1 MDITQMILASN
12 FPGLVLSLWLNM
24 GAAKLQY
31 FELRGEWKDSTEE
44 QMLAS
49 ESLDDAAQGHYVL
62 EGADAVLT
70 AQKKEYYVLVP
81 QEVVF
86 LRIGTAQTKE
96 DYVLVPLP
104 TLIFFFRIVIAWVL
118 ILIWVGWLQPG
129 NEATTIG
136 LIVNVNLIFFY
147 GAPLQT
153 MQTVIKDR
161 ASNSIHVPT
170 MMMNWFCTSFWL
182 LYGIAQLDPVI
193 YAPNAIGLL
202 LGITQG
208 ILCLM
213 YPRREAPNVDVDMQP
228 LLLGEVDDQE
238 GQAE

>member
-1 MDITQMILASN
+1 
-12 FPGLVLSLWLNM
+12 M

-31 FELRGEWKDSTEE
+31 FELRGEGNDSTEE
-44 QMLAS
+44 QMLVS
-49 ESLDDAAQGHYVL
+49 ESLDDAAQEHNVL
-62 EGADAVLT
+62 EGADAFLM
-70 AQKKEYYVLVP
+70 AQKKEDYVVVP
-81 QEVVF
+81 QEVIF
-86 LRIGTAQTKE
+86 LRI
-96 DYVLVPLP
+96 VV
-104 TLIFFFRIVIAWVL
+104 AWVV
-118 ILIWVGWLQPG
+118 ILIWVGWLQPC
-129 NEATTIG
+129 NEAATIG

-170 MMMNWFCTSFWL
+170 MMMNWLCTSFWL

-193 YAPNAIGLL
+193 YVPNAIGLL

-213 YPRREAPNVDVDMQP
+213 YPRKEAPNVDMQP
-228 LLLGEVDDQE
+228 LLLPVGEVDEEE
-238 GQAE
+238 GQAEYR

>member
-1 MDITQMILASN
+1 
-12 FPGLVLSLWLNM
+12 M

-31 FELRGEWKDSTEE
+31 FELRRGEGKDSSTEE
-44 QMLAS
+44 QILLAS
-49 ESLDDAAQGHYVL
+49 ESLDDAAQEQNVL
-62 EGADAVLT
+62 DGAGAGADSFLT
-70 AQKKEYYVLVP
+70 DQKRENYVLVS

-86 LRIGTAQTKE
+86 LRI
-96 DYVLVPLP
+96 VV
-104 TLIFFFRIVIAWVL
+104 AWVL

-170 MMMNWFCTSFWL
+170 MMMNWLCTSFWL

-202 LGITQG
+202 LGIAQG
-208 ILCLM
+208 ILCVM
-213 YPRREAPNVDVDMQP
+213 YPRREAPNIDMHP
-228 LLLGEVDDQE
+228 LLLGEVDEEE

>member
-1 MDITQMILASN
+1 
-12 FPGLVLSLWLNM
+12 M

-31 FELRGEWKDSTEE
+31 FELRDEGKDSTEE
-44 QMLAS
+44 QILAS
-49 ESLDDAAQGHYVL
+49 ESLDDAAQQQIVL
-62 EGADAVLT
+62 EGADSFLT
-70 AQKKEYYVLVP
+70 AQKKEDYVLVP
-81 QEVVF
+81 QEVIF
-86 LRIGTAQTKE
+86 L
-96 DYVLVPLP
+96 
-104 TLIFFFRIVIAWVL
+104 RIVIAWVL

-129 NEATTIG
+129 NEAANIG

-147 GAPLQT
+147 GAPLQA
-153 MQTVIKDR
+153 MQTVIQDR

-170 MMMNWFCTSFWL
+170 MMMNWLCTSFWL

-213 YPRREAPNVDVDMQP
+213 YPRKKVSSVDMQP
-228 LLLGEVDDQE
+228 LLLGEVEEEQV
-238 GQAE
+238 QAE